1 MGQTCQPL
9 GGPRYFGHHAFLAA
23 TFRAIKIQIYSRTP
37 LALKCRE
44 IVHSVARM
52 ASAPRLGRQ
61 FLGVSPTSQLEE
73 TVRCV
78 ILTPGALTNGASCIR
93 HTPIASVSHAREGIG
108 ISRVGANHE
117 LLKGAMQRATGGAT
131 CTHGWPGRGV
141 CSLSERPGFLYL
153 LTYLGLGQPSSPI
166 SILDFSFIPRE
177 DICTYQSPTRSH
189 DSMLTIKVEDGAP
202 SHEHPYNLLFIKW
215 DN

>member
-61 FLGVSPTSQLEE
+61 FLGVLPVDV
-73 TVRCV
+73 TVGGNSEMRDPHPWGSHKWSV
-78 ILTPGALTNGASCIR
+78 MYTPHTDRISVTRTGR
-93 HTPIASVSHAREGIG
+93 HSS
-108 ISRVGANHE
+108 
-117 LLKGAMQRATGGAT
+117 LKSWCQPWDTGGSQRATGGAT

-141 CSLSERPGFLYL
+141 CSLSERPGFLCL
-153 LTYLGLGQPSSPI
+153 LTYLRLGQPSSPI

-177 DICTYQSPTRSH
+177 DTYPPVIYH
-189 DSMLTIKVEDGAP
+189 DPRFDA
-202 SHEHPYNLLFIKW
+202 YNHGGEWSSLSW
-215 DN
+215 TPM